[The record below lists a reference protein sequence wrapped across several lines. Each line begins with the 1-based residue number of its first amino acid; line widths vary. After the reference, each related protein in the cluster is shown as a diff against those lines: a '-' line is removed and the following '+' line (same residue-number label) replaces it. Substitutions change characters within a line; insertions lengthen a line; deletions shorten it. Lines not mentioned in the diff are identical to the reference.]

1 MSLTSRR
8 SFLKGVGAAGIA
20 GAAHLWLPKI
30 ARAAGPAGTIKR
42 VIMIM
47 CGGGVNW
54 ANTFD
59 AAASSPWGIANWG
72 ALGATG
78 SAPEWGFGR
87 LLMQK
92 PIIETSTD
100 WNAATTYLRSDTN
113 YNLKRSVLA
122 SWGGATTP
130 TIADVAREIAVV
142 RVSNNPGLTPNLD
155 HGQAGSFLFTNS
167 LGVGEAGMATVLYHA
182 LKQQMGANF
191 DAYYK
196 LPAVAFDQG
205 LGFAIGAGTY
215 AGSRPM
221 LLQGALSLPSRD
233 PNASV
238 SKWGRASETQLNQ
251 AFAQN
256 RPSFTSDRVA
266 DLISDSSTS
275 ERYGAPL
282 LSPVLH
288 IDTQPTEALG
298 TRFGTSTP
306 VTNAMLRELFA
317 INSSETP
324 AGDFYF
330 DLASSHQ
337 KSTWTNDQ
345 VAYSAAFAVR
355 LLQMGAPIVA
365 MGASDLLCDHHSG
378 MVFGDTRGSHGYHLG
393 RIARTL
399 GALEFALKNI
409 SDPSDPAKNLWDG
422 AVVFVC
428 SEFGRPASFNIVS
441 GANGGGTDHDG
452 ANAFVV
458 MGGPVVA
465 AGAGGKL
472 LRDSANGGFFHQT
485 RFFTSLLAG
494 MGTKPADSTYLA
506 FADLPPIPGLFP
518 GV

>member
-1 MSLTSRR
+1 MKSRR
-8 SFLKGVGAAGIA
+8 SFLKAVGAAGIA
-20 GAAHLWLPKI
+20 GAAHLWLPKT
-30 ARAAGPAGTIKR
+30 ARAAGPAGSIKR
-42 VIMIM
+42 VVLMM

-59 AAASSPWGIANWG
+59 ALPNSPWGIASWG
-72 ALGATG
+72 ALAATG
-78 SAPEWGFGR
+78 PAPEWGFGR

-92 PIIETSTD
+92 PIVETSTD
-100 WNAATTYLRSDTN
+100 WPAAASYLTSDSN
-113 YNLKRSVLA
+113 YNLRRSVLA

-215 AGSRPM
+215 AASRPM
-221 LLQGALSLPSRD
+221 LLQGSQSLPSRD
-233 PNASV
+233 PTASV
-238 SKWGRASETQLNQ
+238 SKWGRAAETLLNQ
-251 AFAQN
+251 AAAKD
-256 RPSFTSDRVA
+256 RPSFTSDRVG
-266 DLISDSSTS
+266 DLIADTSTA

-288 IDTQPTEALG
+288 IDSQPAEALG

-317 INSSETP
+317 VNSSETP
-324 AGDFYF
+324 AGDLYF
-330 DLASSHQ
+330 DLATSHQ
-337 KSTWTNDQ
+337 KTSWTNDL
-345 VAYSAAFAVR
+345 VGYSAAFVIR

-365 MGASDLLCDHHSG
+365 MGANDLLCDHHSG
-378 MVFGDTRGSHGYHLG
+378 MVFGDTRGSHAYHLG
-393 RIARTL
+393 RVGRTL

-409 SDPSDPAKNLWDG
+409 ADPADAAKTLWDTT
-422 AVVFVC
+422 VVVVC
-428 SEFGRPASFNIVS
+428 SEFGRPATFNIAN

-472 LRDSANGGFFHQT
+472 LKDSVNGGFFHQT
-485 RFFTSLLAG
+485 RFFTSLLAA
-494 MGTKPADSTYLA
+494 MGTKPADSTYLS
-506 FADLPPIPGLFP
+506 FAELPPIPGLFQ